1 MFWKSKLQFIYK
13 LYSSESSP
21 SEKQWRSKVFEVF
34 NKSFVM
40 FLCAYKFIYQE
51 IRNSNGRFQSKNVS
65 ANRIVDMIEKCL
77 EFKELACFLV
87 SNKV

>member
-1 MFWKSKLQFIYK
+1 
-13 LYSSESSP
+13 
-21 SEKQWRSKVFEVF
+21 
-34 NKSFVM
+34 M